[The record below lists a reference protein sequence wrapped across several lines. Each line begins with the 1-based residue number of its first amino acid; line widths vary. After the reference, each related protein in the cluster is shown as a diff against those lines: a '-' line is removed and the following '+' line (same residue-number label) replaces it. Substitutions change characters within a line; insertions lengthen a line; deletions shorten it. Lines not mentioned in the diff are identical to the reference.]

1 VKAIILAAGTGS
13 RLKKLTKFIP
23 KCLVEI
29 NGKSL
34 LQSQIDNFKSKKINK
49 IIIIGGHKSRKLK
62 KFNKKI
68 IINKDYKKTNMLW
81 SLFKAE
87 KEMNEDLIVSYG
99 DIAYS
104 KFTLNKLLKSKAEI
118 SIIYDKN
125 WNKYWKKRFANP
137 IKDVE
142 SFRLNKNREVIEI
155 GNKVNS
161 LKNIQGQYIGLIKFR
176 KKALKNIKKIF
187 KLILKNRST
196 INNKPIRKAYMTDFL
211 QELIRRKFKVI
222 GVPIFDGWFEIDTV
236 NDFHLN
242 LHKKR
247 FIKIIK

>member
-1 VKAIILAAGTGS
+1 MKAIILAAGTGS

-104 KFTLNKLLKSKAEI
+104 KFTLNKLLKSK
-118 SIIYDKN
+118 
-125 WNKYWKKRFANP
+125 
-137 IKDVE
+137 
-142 SFRLNKNREVIEI
+142 
-155 GNKVNS
+155 G
-161 LKNIQGQYIGLIKFR
+161 
-176 KKALKNIKKIF
+176 
-187 KLILKNRST
+187 IL
-196 INNKPIRKAYMTDFL
+196 Y
-211 QELIRRKFKVI
+211 
-222 GVPIFDGWFEIDTV
+222 G
-236 NDFHLN
+236 
-242 LHKKR
+242 
-247 FIKIIK
+247 IKILDFSTLLPGPLATLFLA